1 MTDQVFQGLP
11 VWHCF
16 PGSISDRAGVRKGD
30 TLLFANGVRVDS
42 LDAYVEARSRNA
54 DALELTL
61 LRGNELIEV
70 TLDLRQSRAA
80 A

>member
-1 MTDQVFQGLP
+1 
-11 VWHCF
+11 
-16 PGSISDRAGVRKGD
+16 
-30 TLLFANGVRVDS
+30 
-42 LDAYVEARSRNA
+42 VEARSRNA